1 VNRDRVLLLGYL
13 AAVIAASLVHDARL
27 LAGALVVV
35 LASAGR
41 RAGPLSWR
49 ALRAT
54 GPYLAAVA
62 AGWLGLAALAPAN
75 VPGAA
80 DGAGVAAVWPAL
92 ARLVL
97 RVLLLATLALR
108 VLPAVSLP
116 RALAFSRTLRY
127 VLVLATSQVL
137 AFRRLFGD
145 FRLALVARTPRRV
158 GPRTA
163 VRHGAATAAWFL
175 RRAEHDAGT
184 LTQALEARGF
194 FLDRD

>member
-1 VNRDRVLLLGYL
+1 MNRDRSLLLAYL
-13 AAVIAASLVHDARL
+13 AAVVAASLVHDTRL
-27 LAGALVVV
+27 LAGALVLA
-35 LASAGR
+35 LASAGG
-41 RAGPLSWR
+41 RAGRLARR

-62 AGWLGLAALAPAN
+62 GGWLGLAAVVGPT
-75 VPGAA
+75 
-80 DGAGVAAVWPAL
+80 GVAGEDLAAAGPAI
-92 ARLVL
+92 ARLAV
-97 RVLLLATLALR
+97 RVLLLVTLALR
-108 VLPAVSLP
+108 MLPAISLP

-137 AFRRLFGD
+137 AFRRLFAD
-145 FRLALVARTPRRV
+145 FSLALTARTPRRV

-175 RRAEHDAGT
+175 RRAEHDAGIQ
-184 LTQALEARGF
+184 TQALEARGF

>member
-1 VNRDRVLLLGYL
+1 MNRDRALLLGYL
-13 AAVIAASLVHDARL
+13 AAVVAASLVHDTPV
-27 LAGALVVV
+27 LAAALALV

-41 RAGPLSWR
+41 RAGRLAAR
-49 ALRAT
+49 VLRAT

-62 AGWLGLAALAPAN
+62 AGWLAVAAWDGSGM
-75 VPGAA
+75 GAA
-80 DGAGVAAVWPAL
+80 WPAL
-92 ARLVL
+92 ARLAA
-97 RVLLLATLALR
+97 RVLLLAALSFR

-116 RALAFSRTLRY
+116 RALAFNASLRY

-137 AFRRLFGD
+137 GFRRLFGD
-145 FRLALVARTPRRV
+145 FRLALAARSPRRV

-184 LTQALEARGF
+184 MTQALEARGF

>member
-1 VNRDRVLLLGYL
+1 MNRDRALLLGYL
-13 AAVIAASLVHDARL
+13 AAVVAASLVHDGLL
-27 LAGALVVV
+27 LAAGLAAV
-35 LASAGR
+35 LASAGG
-41 RAGPLSWR
+41 RAGRLAWR

-62 AGWLGLAALAPAN
+62 AGWLGLAALAGSDGPA
-75 VPGAA
+75 AA
-80 DGAGVAAVWPAL
+80 WPAL
-92 ARLVL
+92 ARLAL
-97 RVLLLATLALR
+97 RVLLLTALAFR
-108 VLPAVSLP
+108 VLPLVSLP
-116 RALAFSRTLRY
+116 RALAFSKTLRY
-127 VLVLATSQVL
+127 VLVLATSQLL

-145 FRLALVARTPRRV
+145 FRLALTARTPRRV